1 MIDPL
6 HIIHEYY
13 PIGSDIER
21 VLRLH
26 VEDVTRLALEI
37 VDAHP
42 ELPIDRTF
50 VYEAAMLHD
59 IGIFLTDAPTI
70 HCTGTAPYI
79 LHGYLGAELLRG

>member
-21 VLRLH
+21 ILRLH

-42 ELPIDRTF
+42 
-50 VYEAAMLHD
+50 
-59 IGIFLTDAPTI
+59 
-70 HCTGTAPYI
+70 
-79 LHGYLGAELLRG
+79 